1 MDVTSTIDALRERC
15 PSLHN
20 RVFGAAQL
28 GEADLEHISPENYP
42 AAYVMCIREDPSEPQ
57 MTENSYYQEI
67 VATVAVALF
76 IPQQDERGQASHVAA
91 EVLKEEVFRAIL
103 GWAPDIDPQAIYE
116 YSAMWVIMN
125 NRELLGIQLEF
136 DITYAIGV
144 DDTRIPAQL
153 EEDCGN
159 FDTLDMSVDKIE
171 TPPGAPDGR
180 EDLHVRLTDLYGDD
194 EESSD

>member
-1 MDVTSTIDALRERC
+1 MDVTSTIKALRERC
-15 PSLHN
+15 NSFNN

-28 GEADLEHISPENYP
+28 AEVDLDHINPEAFPT
-42 AAYVMCIREDPSEPQ
+42 AYVMCIREDPSNLQ
-57 MTENSYYQEI
+57 STENSYYQEI
-67 VATVAVALF
+67 TATVAVVLLLNN
-76 IPQQDERGQASHVAA
+76 QDERGQSSASAA
-91 EVLKEEVFRAIL
+91 EALKDEVFKAIL
-103 GWAPDIDPQAIYE
+103 GWAPANDPMSIYE
-116 YSAMWVIMN
+116 YSSMWVLVN
-125 NRELLGIQLEF
+125 NRALLGIQLEF